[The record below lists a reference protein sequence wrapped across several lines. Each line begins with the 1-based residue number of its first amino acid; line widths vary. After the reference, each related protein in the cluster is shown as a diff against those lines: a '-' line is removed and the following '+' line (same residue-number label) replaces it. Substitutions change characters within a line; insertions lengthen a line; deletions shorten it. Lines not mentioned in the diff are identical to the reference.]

1 MVDNDPGA
9 PQHPSLSRRSLVL
22 WRGYRTGIAPA
33 DLERRASGCL
43 AMAVTHAV
51 LEPDVVQVAHQ
62 TGLGVALLAQSWR
75 NQLDPDDDRRR
86 RTFAA
91 LPYHLP
97 GRRLVP
103 DEHPLA
109 GTSAER
115 YAQQHLEAELGAGAS
130 IATTPG
136 HVLER
141 EGAAG
146 RSGELLLARLC
157 AEEFALRGG
166 AIPAPDDGQPRQ
178 RELYATI
185 MLRGSHAAQP
195 SVVDW
200 LVRAY
205 AELEGISG
213 YWIVA
218 VNCTGSHRQLEG
230 FTSLALKLQA
240 ASNRPAV
247 CAGVGHCHLAMLA
260 SGVAASCAGLHGMS
274 FRYPP
279 QALPEPPEDPE
290 EEPTGL
296 GVHVYHSAVL
306 GNVGKL
312 GEEGEAA
319 RKAAFVNHPCTC
331 GHHPGRLPPHGKAA
345 TVAHNYA
352 CEARD
357 ALSVIQPTVAEAQA
371 HLSARAETA
380 ERLRAFLHVG
390 RLKRG
395 FYGPAAAAEALR
407 TGGSHTG
414 EWRG

>member
-1 MVDNDPGA
+1 MLANDTRA
-9 PQHPSLSRRSLVL
+9 PRHPSLSRRSLVL
-22 WRGYRTGIAPA
+22 WRGYRTGIAPT
-33 DLERRASGCL
+33 DLERGASGCL
-43 AMAVTHAV
+43 AMAVTHAM
-51 LEPDVVQVAHQ
+51 LEPDVVAAAHKA
-62 TGLGVALLAQSWR
+62 GLGVALVAQSWR
-75 NQLDPDDDRRR
+75 NQLDPADERRA

-91 LPYHLP
+91 LPYHRP

-103 DEHPLA
+103 DERPLA
-109 GTSAER
+109 GTPAER

-146 RSGELLLARLC
+146 RAGELLLARLC

-166 AIPAPDDGQPRQ
+166 AVPAPDSERPQR

-185 MLRGSHAAQP
+185 MLRGSHAVQP
-195 SVVDW
+195 LLVDW
-200 LVRAY
+200 LARAY
-205 AELEGISG
+205 AGLEGISG

-218 VNCTGSHRQLEG
+218 VNCTGSRRQLEG
-230 FTSLALKLQA
+230 FTSLALQLQA
-240 ASNRPAV
+240 ASERPAV

-296 GVHVYHSAVL
+296 GVHVYHSAAL

-312 GEEGEAA
+312 GKEGEAA

-331 GHHPGRLPPHGKAA
+331 GHHPAQAPPRGRTA
-345 TVAHNYA
+345 TVAHNCA
-352 CEARD
+352 CEAHD
-357 ALSVIQPTVAEAQA
+357 ALSVIEPAVAEAQA
-371 HLSARAETA
+371 HLSARAEAA

-390 RLKRG
+390 KLKRG
-395 FYGPAAAAEALR
+395 FYGPAAAAEALQIGR
-407 TGGSHTG
+407 SRAG
-414 EWRG
+414 EQRS